1 VPFPFGSVLV
11 FFSALPNPII
21 VCYTG

>member
-1 VPFPFGSVLV
+1 VPFPFGSVLG